1 LFFPSFQ
8 APKRKK
14 KGLVQP
20 VPPLLQVDF
29 FGVVWTYCC
38 CLVPFFLSL
47 AKVRGR
53 NREGGMEDQEG
64 DSGVKLLEFYSYIR
78 DEIIQLLSLI
88 ALLSI
93 SYIILSRFSQSPK
106 RKDDGT
112 DEEVREFNFP

>member
-1 LFFPSFQ
+1 
-8 APKRKK
+8 
-14 KGLVQP
+14 
-20 VPPLLQVDF
+20 
-29 FGVVWTYCC
+29 
-38 CLVPFFLSL
+38 
-47 AKVRGR
+47 
-53 NREGGMEDQEG
+53 MEDQEG

-93 SYIILSRFSQSPK
+93 SYIILSRFSKSPK

>member
-1 LFFPSFQ
+1 
-8 APKRKK
+8 
-14 KGLVQP
+14 
-20 VPPLLQVDF
+20 
-29 FGVVWTYCC
+29 
-38 CLVPFFLSL
+38 
-47 AKVRGR
+47 
-53 NREGGMEDQEG
+53 MEDQEG